1 MRRAV
6 ALFDSG
12 MKRLRFG
19 LNHTVVL
26 HNRFE
31 TAIHKFI
38 TQVQL
43 YSPYDVRLTIEQ
55 NR

>member
-1 MRRAV
+1 MRQAV
-6 ALFDSG
+6 TLFGSR

-26 HNRFE
+26 HNRVE

-38 TQVQL
+38 NQVQL
-43 YSPYDVRLTIEQ
+43 YSSYDIRLTVEQ